1 MIKSIIIIILL
12 LVIGILIIL
21 TVELSKRLTESEQKV
36 LAALEKE
43 QREPIR
49 IEKFVV
55 EPVVL
60 SARFAVDYTM
70 LNHLDE
76 DDIHGMMIERFARDF
91 GNYIVEN
98 PNLYFM
104 TDCDNPMLMSKE
116 FEARVR
122 IVPWK

>member
-1 MIKSIIIIILL
+1 MIKSIIIIILF

-21 TVELSKRLTESEQKV
+21 TVESSKRLKESEQRV

-60 SARFAVDYTM
+60 TARFDVDYTM

-76 DDIHGMMIERFARDF
+76 DDIHCMIVERFARDF

-104 TDCDNPMLMSKE
+104 TDCDNAMTMSKV

>member
-1 MIKSIIIIILL
+1 MIKTIIIVILL

-21 TVELSKRLTESEQKV
+21 TVELSKRLTESEQRV
-36 LAALEKE
+36 LTALEKE

-104 TDCDNPMLMSKE
+104 TDCDNPMTMSKV

>member
-1 MIKSIIIIILL
+1 MIKTIIIIILL

-43 QREPIR
+43 QRKPIR

-76 DDIHGMMIERFARDF
+76 DDIHGMMVERFARDF
-91 GNYIVEN
+91 GNYIIEN

-104 TDCDNPMLMSKE
+104 TDCDDPMTMSKV